1 MKKWIL
7 ALALISNYAFVAAQ
21 NLAYDWVER
30 LESGSNQAIIFQI
43 TNDADGNVIVGGYF
57 TDSLIYGSNTHVGTP
72 NVRSPFIAK
81 YNATGTLQWLNHYTP
96 VSNCSFCGF
105 SGIKTDSQNNIIAVG
120 THSGGIDFG
129 DGSGVLSGSTSGT
142 SAFIVKLSPSGQAL
156 WVKNYN
162 SNTFLS
168 DDVSIQNDEIYC
180 LMRYTGSA
188 VDMDLSANVSMVP
201 FPNFN
206 PNPRAIVL
214 KLDENGD
221 FLWATGFNS
230 LSNNIFKLAKMATNE
245 DFTYIAGDYYHY
257 LAVDS
262 TVITVGTPSFKVPA
276 PANHSAQI
284 FVAKLNNTNGVVSKV
299 IGIGGYDDESVI
311 DLKMDSNNDLYLLG
325 KSNYTL
331 DVDPSSDTTDIV
343 IPNERFL
350 AKYSEDLNYI
360 SAIPLPYQYT
370 QEIEVDSEGKLY
382 LGGFCIICAGEI
394 TTPGAFVY
402 IMNQNYVYQS
412 HYQLSNVS
420 YAYALEIAAD
430 KVYLGGNFSIAIDF
444 DMSSNNSILTPT
456 LGSDAFIL
464 SLNIVPSTA
473 SLSENNLETFHI
485 YPNPASTSVTLSNL
499 PIDSDLKIVDITGK
513 VISAITVTSTNMEV
527 PIDFLSNGIYF
538 IQIEQEGAIAQ
549 KKLVVNK

>member
-7 ALALISNYAFVAAQ
+7 ALALISNYAFVSAQ
-21 NLAYDWVER
+21 NLTYDWVER

-43 TNDADGNVIVGGYF
+43 TNDAEGNVIVGGYF
-57 TDSLIYGSNTHVGTP
+57 TDSLIYGSNIHVGTP

-96 VSNCSFCGF
+96 ASSCSYCGF
-105 SGIKTDSQNNIIAVG
+105 SGIKTDSQNNIVAVG

-129 DGSGVLSGSTSGT
+129 EGSGVLSGSTSGT
-142 SAFIVKLSPSGQAL
+142 SAFILKLSSSGQAL

-162 SNTFLS
+162 TNTFLS

-206 PNPRAIVL
+206 SNPRAIVL

-230 LSNNIFKLAKMATNE
+230 LSNNSFKLAKMATNE

-262 TVITVGTPSFKVPA
+262 TVITVGTPSLKVPT
-276 PANHSAQI
+276 PAFHDAQI

-299 IGIGGYDDESVI
+299 IGIGGYDNESVI
-311 DLKMDSNNDLYLLG
+311 DLKIDSNNDLYLLG

-343 IPNERFL
+343 ITNERFL

-360 SAIPLPYQYT
+360 SAIPLPHQYT
-370 QEIEVDSEGKLY
+370 QEIEIDQQGNIY
-382 LGGFCIICAGEI
+382 MGGFCIICASEI

-402 IMNQNYVYQS
+402 IVNQNYVYQS

-420 YAYALEIAAD
+420 YGYALEIAAD

-444 DMSSNNSILTPT
+444 DMSGNNSILTPT
-456 LGSDAFIL
+456 IGSDAFIL
-464 SLNIVPSTA
+464 SLDIVPSTA
-473 SLSENNLETFHI
+473 SISENNLANFHI

-513 VISAITVTSTNMEV
+513 VISAISITTTTMELS
-527 PIDFLSNGIYF
+527 IDFLSNGI
-538 IQIEQEGAIAQ
+538 
-549 KKLVVNK
+549 